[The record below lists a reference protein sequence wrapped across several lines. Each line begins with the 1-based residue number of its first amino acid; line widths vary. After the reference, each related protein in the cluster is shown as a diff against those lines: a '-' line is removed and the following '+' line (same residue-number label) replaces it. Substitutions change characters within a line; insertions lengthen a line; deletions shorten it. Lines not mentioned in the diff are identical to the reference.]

1 MPTTRPTTPRS
12 RTRNALVAI
21 AALALLATSCELH
34 RARPP
39 GDGPLRYRDEVF
51 REITVARD
59 LAYGAAT
66 NQAGVRQTLRLDLYR
81 PVGDTVTRR
90 PAIVWIHGGA
100 FFQGSKTSPEIV
112 RQAEYFAK
120 RGYVTASITYRLNPS
135 PCLGVSAACLR
146 AITDAK
152 HDAQAAVR
160 WLRSRAT
167 TYGVDPT
174 RIAAAGTSA
183 GAITALNV
191 GYGPEDTGS
200 SGNPGYDS
208 RVRAAVSL
216 SGGRILTRPNR
227 GEAAALLFHGTADPL
242 VPHSLAVTTVDEAK
256 GAGLA
261 AYLTSWPGDGHVPY
275 VQHATEIH
283 EQTANFLWWHLD
295 LKEAAR

>member
-216 SGGRILTRPNR
+216 SGAESSPDRTEARPPRSSSTGPPTRSFPTRSPSRPSTRRRVRAWRRTSPRGRATVTCPTCSTPPRSTSRPPTSS
-227 GEAAALLFHGTADPL
+227 GGT
-242 VPHSLAVTTVDEAK
+242 ST
-256 GAGLA
+256 
-261 AYLTSWPGDGHVPY
+261 
-275 VQHATEIH
+275 
-283 EQTANFLWWHLD
+283 
-295 LKEAAR
+295 